1 MNFVENGLFP
11 EADEAWLPTYLD
23 VQMKYPTF
31 GWQSLQVDTDCPMV
45 ISRFDTLR
53 VRFEERYANRMISSE
68 TLQRWQVRL
77 QNRFDEVVRRY
88 ERAYNLYAR
97 YEGDMDAD
105 VLPGET
111 YTENEKIE
119 NSTEQG
125 GSDSSESENR
135 NIDTPDS
142 IINQNPNYAD
152 SLSSGNS
159 TVKYGRTDKGN
170 STRDLTRTRTLTGQ
184 DLMLNI
190 NGSIDGWRDIDTSF
204 VGEFENLFMNIWWY

>member
-31 GWQSLQVDTDCPMV
+31 GWQSLVVDEDCPTV
-45 ISRFDTLR
+45 ASRMETLR

-88 ERAYNLYAR
+88 ERAYGLYSR
-97 YEGDMDAD
+97 YQEDMDAD

-111 YTENEKIE
+111 YTEKEKIE

-125 GSDSSESENR
+125 GSDSSESESR

-152 SLSSGNS
+152 SLSNGSS
-159 TVKYGRTDKGN
+159 TMTYGRTDKGS
-170 STRDLTRTRTLTGQ
+170 STRDMTRTRTLTGQ

-204 VGEFENLFMNIWWY
+204 VAEFENLFMNVWWY

>member
-1 MNFVENGLFP
+1 MDFVDGMFP

-31 GWQSLQVDTDCPMV
+31 GWQSLVVDVDCPNV
-45 ISRFDTLR
+45 QSRMLTLQT
-53 VRFEERYANRMISSE
+53 RFEERYANRMISAE

-88 ERAYNLYAR
+88 ERAYGLYSR
-97 YEGDMDAD
+97 YQEDMDAD

-111 YTENEKIE
+111 YTEKETLK
-119 NSTEQG
+119 SDTKQG
-125 GSDSSESENR
+125 GSDKSESESR

-142 IINQNPNYAD
+142 IINQNQNYAD
-152 SLSSGNS
+152 SLTNGKS
-159 TVKYGRTDKGN
+159 TMTYGRTDEGN
-170 STRDLTRTRTLTGQ
+170 STRDMTRKRTLTGQ

-190 NGSIDGWRDIDTSF
+190 NGSIDGWRDIDTWF
-204 VGEFENLFMNIWWY
+204 VAEFENLFLNIWWY

>member
-31 GWQSLQVDTDCPMV
+31 GWQSLVVDEDCPNV
-45 ISRFDTLR
+45 QSRMLTLQT
-53 VRFEERYANRMISSE
+53 RFEERYANRMISSE

-88 ERAYNLYAR
+88 ERAYGLYSR
-97 YEGDMDAD
+97 YQEDMDAD

-111 YTENEKIE
+111 YKENETVK
-119 NSTEQG
+119 SDTKQG
-125 GSDSSESENR
+125 GTDSSESENR

-152 SLSSGNS
+152 SLTNGKS
-159 TVKYGRTDKGN
+159 TVTYGRTDEGN

-190 NGSIDGWRDIDTSF
+190 NGSIDGWRDIDTYF
-204 VGEFENLFMNIWWY
+204 VGEFENLFMNVWWY

>member
-11 EADEAWLPTYLD
+11 EADSAWLPTYLD

-31 GWQSLQVDTDCPMV
+31 GWQSLVVDDDCPTV
-45 ISRFDTLR
+45 ASRMETLQ

-88 ERAYNLYAR
+88 ERAYGLYSR
-97 YEGDMDAD
+97 YQEDMDAD

-111 YTENEKIE
+111 YTEKETLK
-119 NSTEQG
+119 SDTKQG

-142 IINQNPNYAD
+142 IINQNSNYAD
-152 SLSSGNS
+152 SLAKGKS
-159 TVKYGRTDKGN
+159 TVTYGRTDEGN
-170 STRDLTRTRTLTGQ
+170 STRDLTRKRTLTGQ

-204 VGEFENLFMNIWWY
+204 VAEFENLFLNIWWY

>member
-11 EADEAWLPTYLD
+11 EADSAWLPTYLD

-31 GWQSLQVDTDCPMV
+31 GWQSLVVDEDCPTV
-45 ISRFDTLR
+45 LSRMAILQT
-53 VRFEERYANRMISSE
+53 RFEERYANRMISSE

-77 QNRFDEVVRRY
+77 QNRFDEVVRKY
-88 ERAYNLYAR
+88 ERAYGLYSR
-97 YEGDMDAD
+97 YQEDMDAD

-119 NSTEQG
+119 NSAEQG

-152 SLSSGNS
+152 SLTDGKS
-159 TVKYGRTDKGN
+159 TVTYGRTDKGN

>member
-11 EADEAWLPTYLD
+11 EADSAWLPTYLD

-31 GWQSLQVDTDCPMV
+31 GWQSLVVDEDCPTV
-45 ISRFDTLR
+45 NSRMSILQT
-53 VRFEERYANRMISSE
+53 RFEERYANRMISSE

-88 ERAYNLYAR
+88 ERAYGLYSR
-97 YEGDMDAD
+97 YQEDMDAD

-111 YTENEKIE
+111 YTEKETIK
-119 NSTEQG
+119 SDTKQG
-125 GSDSSESENR
+125 GSDSSNNETR

-142 IINQNPNYAD
+142 VINQNPNYAD
-152 SLSSGNS
+152 SLSKGNS
-159 TVKYGRTDKGN
+159 TVNYGRTEDGN

-190 NGSIDGWRDIDTSF
+190 NGSIDGWRDLDTAF
-204 VGEFENLFMNIWWY
+204 VSEFENLFLNIWWY

>member
-23 VQMKYPTF
+23 IRMKYPTF
-31 GWQSLQVDTDCPMV
+31 GWQSLDVDTDCPLV
-45 ISRFDTLR
+45 ISRFDILQT
-53 VRFEERYANRMISSE
+53 RFEERYANRMISSE

-77 QNRFDEVVRRY
+77 QNRFDEVVHRY

-97 YEGDMDAD
+97 YQEDMDAD

-111 YTENEKIE
+111 YTEKETLK
-119 NSTEQG
+119 SDTKQG

-142 IINQNPNYAD
+142 IINQNQNYAD
-152 SLSSGNS
+152 SLTKGKS
-159 TVKYGRTDKGN
+159 TVTYGRTDEGN
-170 STRDLTRTRTLTGQ
+170 STRDLTRKRTLTGQ
-184 DLMLNI
+184 DLMMNI
-190 NGSIDGWRDIDTSF
+190 NGSIDGWRDIDTWF
-204 VGEFENLFMNIWWY
+204 VAEFENLFLNIWWY